1 MKTIQKV
8 GFFMFAIVFILLGI
22 TFIIV
27 GSVNDESVLQIMGYY
42 WLPAFILAFI
52 LIAVLI
58 KKKIY

>member
-27 GSVNDESVLQIMGYY
+27 GSVNDDRVLQIMGYY
-42 WLPAFILAFI
+42 WLPAGILTFV

-58 KKKIY
+58 KKKKY